1 MKAARLYQPGQPL
14 RVEEVPVPKPT
25 GEQTLIRIA
34 GAGVCHSDLHI
45 IRGHMNMPLQLPR
58 TLGHENA
65 GYIEEMGPDVTGFQK
80 GEAVAVFGGWGDGT
94 CYYCRNGEEQL
105 CNTLTW
111 VGIGADGGYA
121 EYLLVP
127 HQRYLVRLGD
137 LDPVEAAPL
146 TDAALTPYRAVKKV
160 LPNLVPGTF
169 AAVIGLGGLGQ
180 FGLQFLKIMSA
191 AQLIA
196 IDVDDKKLARAKEL
210 GADFTINSAKQ
221 DAAAEVK
228 RIADGE
234 GAQGVL
240 DFVGMD
246 ATLQT
251 AVNSAA
257 RKGRVVMVGLGGGT
271 LHYNFFSVPTE
282 VTVSNSDWGS
292 RSELE
297 EVIALA
303 RQGKIRAN
311 IERVRLEDINPT
323 FDRLEK
329 GQIEGRAV
337 VTF

>member
-14 RVEEVPVPKPT
+14 KIEEVPVPKPT

-127 HQRYLVRLGD
+127 HQRYLVKLEG

-221 DAAAEVK
+221 DATAEVK
-228 RIADGE
+228 RIAGGE

-240 DFVGMD
+240 DFVGTD

-251 AVNSAA
+251 AVTSAA
-257 RKGRVVMVGLGGGT
+257 RKGRVVIVGLGGGT
-271 LHYNFFSVPTE
+271 LHYNFFAVPTE
-282 VTVSNSDWGS
+282 VTVSNSMWGS

-303 RQGKIRAN
+303 RQGKIQAK
-311 IERVRLEDINPT
+311 IERVKLEDINQT